1 MLKFIKKKTWRE
13 LIWIKS
19 TRNKKTCRFFVCQ
32 NIYKEDRIMTRE
44 YRNFT
49 IEKNKAVKMVL
60 VEKKSQREVER
71 TILGKRNAQG
81 Q

>member
-19 TRNKKTCRFFVCQ
+19 TRNKKSVDFFVCQ

-49 IEKNKAVKMVL
+49 IEKN
-60 VEKKSQREVER
+60 
-71 TILGKRNAQG
+71 
-81 Q
+81 